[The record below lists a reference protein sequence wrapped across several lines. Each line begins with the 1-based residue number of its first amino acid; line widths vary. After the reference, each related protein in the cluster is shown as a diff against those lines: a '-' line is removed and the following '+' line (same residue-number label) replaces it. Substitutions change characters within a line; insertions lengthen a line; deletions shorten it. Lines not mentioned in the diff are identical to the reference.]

1 MWRSPWPAR
10 SRQCGHSGG
19 GIWPERDGRSIF
31 ALASGAARK
40 ETTMFENV
48 LVGVDGRPN
57 GRDAIALASRL
68 TDPGGKLILAHVH
81 VVLPG
86 PLHLSNP
93 GARGAESEDALA
105 LLERERDAAE
115 VSAELISLR
124 SSSAGR
130 GLHQCAEEQ
139 DADLLVVGSCSRG
152 LFGRVMLGD
161 DTRASLNGAP
171 CAVAIASRGYG
182 ELPKPFA
189 IVGVGYDGSPESEMA
204 LAAA

>member
-1 MWRSPWPAR
+1 MAQLGALAYGDRRAGERGHRRRSL
-10 SRQCGHSGG
+10 
-19 GIWPERDGRSIF
+19 F
-31 ALASGAARK
+31 ALASAIARTK
-40 ETTMFENV
+40 TTMFEKV
-48 LVGVDGRPN
+48 LAGVDGRPN

-68 TDPGGKLILAHVH
+68 SNPGGKLVLAHVE

-86 PLHLSNP
+86 PLHVSNP
-93 GARGAESEDALA
+93 AAGGAESEDALA
-105 LLERERDAAE
+105 LLQRERDAAE
-115 VSAELISLR
+115 VGAELISLR

-130 GLHQCAEEQ
+130 GLHQCAEQQ
-139 DADLLVVGSCSRG
+139 DADLLVVGSHSRG